1 MPSYGCDRQEAVG
14 ILCWVGSQVSQGA
27 NEEDF
32 SKTAAGNSSKCGKV
46 TVGQAGQAKT
56 LKLQVVR

>member
-1 MPSYGCDRQEAVG
+1 MLQYSGDRQEAVG
-14 ILCWVGSQVSQGA
+14 ILCRAGPQVSQGA

-46 TVGQAGQAKT
+46 TVGQAGQAKA